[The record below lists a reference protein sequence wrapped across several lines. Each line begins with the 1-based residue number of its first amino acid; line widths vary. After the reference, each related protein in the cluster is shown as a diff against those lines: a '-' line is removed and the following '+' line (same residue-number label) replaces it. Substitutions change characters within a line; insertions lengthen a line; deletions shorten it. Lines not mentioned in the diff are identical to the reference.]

1 MFQANHSMEHPHNT
15 ITHKDPTFGLEGWTL
30 KKGFTLIETFIV
42 IALTVLVV
50 GALSQMIHYFY
61 VNNDYVLQ
69 EGGAVQSASQGLST
83 AIRALREASYGDDG
97 SYPLASAATSS
108 VTFYADVY
116 GTGDVEEVQDYL
128 SGTTLYQAVTYAT
141 GSPPT
146 YVGQPASTSTIA
158 TYVRNSTSTP
168 IFQYYDD
175 TGTLLTQPVNVANIA
190 SIMTTLQIDVD
201 PNRSPS
207 VYLLIGSATLRNL

>member
-1 MFQANHSMEHPHNT
+1 MVR
-15 ITHKDPTFGLEGWTL
+15 G
-30 KKGFTLIETFIV
+30 GFTLIETLVV
-42 IALTVLVV
+42 IALTALVV

-83 AIRALREASYGDDG
+83 AVRALREASYGDDG
-97 SYPLASAATSS
+97 SYPIATAATSS
-108 VTFYADVY
+108 ITFYADVY
-116 GTGDVEEVQDYL
+116 GTGDIEEVQYYL
-128 SGTTLYQAVTYAT
+128 ASTTLYEAVIYAAGT
-141 GSPPT
+141 PPS
-146 YVGQPASTSTIA
+146 YAGQPASTSTIA
-158 TYVRNSTSTP
+158 TYVRNATSTP

-207 VYLLIGSATLRNL
+207 VYSLVGSATLRNL